1 MISLKNKVALV
12 TGGSRGIG
20 RGITIKLAEAGADVA
35 INFFSDE
42 KAAAATVKAANKYN
56 VKVEQY
62 RADISKENEVEEIIE
77 TVKDK
82 FGKIDILVNNAGIW
96 KYAKIHEMTE
106 AQWDETIN
114 INLKGIFTCCKH
126 VSKIMID
133 QKYGKIINISS
144 TAGQRGEADHSHYA
158 ASKGAII
165 SFTKSLAPELAPYN
179 ITVNCVAPG
188 WIHSDMTQPVIDDKE
203 YYERV
208 LNTIPMRRFGEPEE
222 IAGAVLFL
230 ASELGNYV
238 TGEIVNVNG
247 GSVLCG

>member
-1 MISLKNKVALV
+1 MDNN
-12 TGGSRGIG
+12 RWE
-20 RGITIKLAEAGADVA
+20 RKLDRYLDFVSNPLEM
-35 INFFSDE
+35 
-42 KAAAATVKAANKYN
+42 
-56 VKVEQY
+56 
-62 RADISKENEVEEIIE
+62 IE

-96 KYAKIHEMTE
+96 KYAKLHEMTE

-126 VSKIMID
+126 VSKIMIE